1 MEANLLK
8 KDSSKEYSI
17 KKLEQTVLDS
27 ILDKKGERL
36 VSMDLS
42 NILEASTSKF
52 IICEATSPR
61 QVKAIADNVQV
72 EVKKHLK
79 EWPMKVEGAQ
89 NAEWILI
96 DYFDIMVHVFQK
108 EKREFYQLEE
118 LWSDAVFT
126 NYDS

>member
-1 MEANLLK
+1 MKANLLK

-17 KKLEQTVLDS
+17 EKLEQTIIES
-27 ILDKKGERL
+27 ILDKKGEKV

-42 NILEASTSKF
+42 KIMEASASKF

-61 QVKAIADNVQV
+61 QVKAISDNVQV
-72 EVKKHLK
+72 EVKKQLK

-96 DYFDIMVHVFQK
+96 DYFDIMVHIFQK